1 MNAIVG
7 ALVEPDAAGGS
18 RPISQGSEWTFE
30 LLQSYDDA
38 ISQVAREYGLD
49 TYPNQIEVI
58 TSEQMLDAYASAGL
72 PIGYSHWSYGKNS
85 SATSS
90 STGAACRDWP
100 MRS

>member
-58 TSEQMLDAYASAGL
+58 TSEQMLDAYASAACLSVIRTG
-72 PIGYSHWSYGKNS
+72 PTARNS

-90 STGAACRDWP
+90 STGAACRTGL
-100 MRS
+100 